1 MLYSTYRPQT
11 LAEVEGQESNL
22 VTLREQIKQKKYDSA
37 YLFAGHRGT
46 GKTTIARILERAIC
60 CESPTPDGPCNQ
72 CKNCRALLNNATLDC
87 VELDAASH
95 NSISDIKELVA
106 STKYLPSVLPKK
118 IYIIDEV
125 HNLSSSAFDALL
137 KTIEEPPAHC
147 IFILCTTEIHKIPAT
162 IKSRCSIYQFHAMS
176 IETINKRLSYVL
188 KNLNKEYEEEAVTLI
203 AKQADGSM
211 RDALSIAEK
220 LIISCDRLTF
230 EHVRKTLCL
239 MEDEIAL
246 GIIKSMLHS
255 DGKSSIEM
263 LQALYEQGKNLA
275 QLVDIILQSLTDGVV
290 LKTSEGQ
297 ARLYSSAKYKE
308 ELYSIVRQNSL
319 ELLFWFID
327 QFSLLR
333 EAIRNSINP
342 YTDVLLCIM
351 KCCNPKLL
359 NDSKTSILLRL
370 SELEKEVAQIQKNG
384 VYCPNTGIE
393 KSPESMKDMEKKDTS
408 LIQTQ
413 NNDKP
418 INIDPKP
425 GNLKDEEGWQHIE
438 EEIPF
443 ENDENEQEAVES
455 DKEIKS
461 PEDEDPSSDDE
472 ILALFSD
479 YL

>member
-1 MLYSTYRPQT
+1 M
-11 LAEVEGQESNL
+11 
-22 VTLREQIKQKKYDSA
+22 
-37 YLFAGHRGT
+37 
-46 GKTTIARILERAIC
+46 
-60 CESPTPDGPCNQ
+60 
-72 CKNCRALLNNATLDC
+72 
-87 VELDAASH
+87 
-95 NSISDIKELVA
+95 
-106 STKYLPSVLPKK
+106 
-118 IYIIDEV
+118 
-125 HNLSSSAFDALL
+125 
-137 KTIEEPPAHC
+137 
-147 IFILCTTEIHKIPAT
+147 
-162 IKSRCSIYQFHAMS
+162 
-176 IETINKRLSYVL
+176 
-188 KNLNKEYEEEAVTLI
+188 
-203 AKQADGSM
+203 
-211 RDALSIAEK
+211 
-220 LIISCDRLTF
+220 
-230 EHVRKTLCL
+230 
-239 MEDEIAL
+239 

-384 VYCPNTGIE
+384 VYCPNTEIE
-393 KSPESMKDMEKKDTS
+393 KSPESMKDMEEKDTS

-461 PEDEDPSSDDE
+461 PEDEYPSSDDE

>member
-1 MLYSTYRPQT
+1 
-11 LAEVEGQESNL
+11 
-22 VTLREQIKQKKYDSA
+22 
-37 YLFAGHRGT
+37 
-46 GKTTIARILERAIC
+46 
-60 CESPTPDGPCNQ
+60 
-72 CKNCRALLNNATLDC
+72 
-87 VELDAASH
+87 
-95 NSISDIKELVA
+95 
-106 STKYLPSVLPKK
+106 
-118 IYIIDEV
+118 
-125 HNLSSSAFDALL
+125 
-137 KTIEEPPAHC
+137 
-147 IFILCTTEIHKIPAT
+147 
-162 IKSRCSIYQFHAMS
+162 MS

-297 ARLYSSAKYKE
+297 ARLYSNAKYKE

-393 KSPESMKDMEKKDTS
+393 KSPESMKDMEEKDTS

-413 NNDKP
+413 NIDKP
-418 INIDPKP
+418 INIAPKP
-425 GNLKDEEGWQHIE
+425 DNLKADEEWQNIE

-455 DKEIKS
+455 DK
-461 PEDEDPSSDDE
+461 DPSSDDE